1 MCLVVEIAS
10 LLNMI
15 NKVIAKKNKNIF
27 KIVSEIFMF
36 NFLKLNLVEVFK
48 KNINEKMINIKNNEK
63 II

>member
-1 MCLVVEIAS
+1 MCLVVEISS

-15 NKVIAKKNKNIF
+15 NKAIAKKNKNIF
-27 KIVSEIFMF
+27 KIVSEFFMF